1 MYMIDNCPVEEFPL
15 LPSSVQN
22 DYVLSHFYA
31 SNWIVEVL
39 NAFALVEDPEMRAK
53 IVVRVNHLWNLLSSL
68 NICLASL
75 PMSLPCLNPP
85 AFLDEPQG
93 KGPGKGRTAL
103 GVSKAVNKPQKTK
116 KAGKKKASKGKNKKK
131 RGKEDEIEIEEME
144 DDDEEEEE
152 VEVEVEPPATAT
164 GTQSKQLAPGRKDA
178 SRKVTHVGLLAEFV
192 NLRDQAQSFRALNPQ
207 VYHVLHYD
215 HELRSSHDSQDLLEP
230 QTILSVMKDVQ
241 GKLDEVV
248 SSCRRKA
255 CPLTA
260 SKAHK
265 EEIVPDVPGFMA
277 MLSKVCPALVYHF
290 KAAASQLVNDQK
302 CSSGEDEE
310 TIAVVLGIFQR
321 ILSSADT
328 LMSPTDDKSPVA
340 TMLHCLAR
348 ECPGRS
354 EDDAESDRVMDDKSF
369 KSDGVLAVS
378 FLESFS
384 KKLPTLR
391 LTSMLSSVMAAVAVL
406 IDHSLVSAKCSEF
419 AWWSLQ
425 QGKFPDAPNMP
436 TEDVADSKDDSG
448 QLRKEAAQARR
459 EVQAS
464 AREALN
470 SLVSTHVSL
479 AKDPFEC
486 VEVMLSSVLQAM
498 KPDAVDEQRKAKK
511 KPKKGEE
518 NEEDEDEDDHGDG
531 GGLEGFPMIS
541 SKQFVPFFSIL
552 LEFVSDRMC
561 ALDQSSFKAKDRDM
575 TTDRMSEF
583 ITNLSENVSCF
594 SGLVLLTKTWDK
606 PLVLSMTLKY
616 GNRWDTDTIIP
627 CLPGIAPR
635 MFCEL
640 IVVSGV

>member
-15 LPSSVQN
+15 LPSNVQN

-39 NAFALVEDPEMRAK
+39 NAFALVEDPDMRAK

-68 NICLASL
+68 NICLASH
-75 PMSLPCLNPP
+75 PMSLPGLNPP
-85 AFLDEPQG
+85 AFLDEPQA

-103 GVSKAVNKPQKTK
+103 GVSKAVNKPQKIK
-116 KAGKKKASKGKNKKK
+116 KAAKKKALKGKKKK
-131 RGKEDEIEIEEME
+131 GKEDEIEIEEME
-144 DDDEEEEE
+144 EEEEMEE

-164 GTQSKQLAPGRKDA
+164 GTQSKQLASGRKDA
-178 SRKVTHVGLLAEFV
+178 SRKVTHMGLLAEFV
-192 NLRDQAQSFRALNPQ
+192 NLRDSAQSFRALNPQ

-230 QTILSVMKDVQ
+230 HTILSVMKDVQ

-248 SSCRRKA
+248 TSCRRKA

-265 EEIVPDVPGFMA
+265 EELVPDVPGFMS

-290 KAAASQLVNDQK
+290 KTVASNLVNDPK

-310 TIAVVLGIFQR
+310 TLAVVLGIFQR
-321 ILSSADT
+321 ILSSAET
-328 LMSPTDDKSPVA
+328 LMSATDDKSPVA

-354 EDDAESDRVMDDKSF
+354 EDEAESDMVMDDKSF
-369 KSDGVLAVS
+369 KADGVLAVS

-384 KKLPTLR
+384 KKLPTLK
-391 LTSMLSSVMAAVAVL
+391 LTSMLSSVMAAIAAL

-419 AWWSLQ
+419 AWWCLQ

-436 TEDVADSKDDSG
+436 TEDVADSKDESG

-486 VEVMLSSVLQAM
+486 VEIMLSSVLQAM
-498 KPDAVDEQRKAKK
+498 QPDAVDEQRKAKK
-511 KPKKGEE
+511 KPKKGSSLEH
-518 NEEDEDEDDHGDG
+518 EEDEDEDDHEDGD
-531 GGLEGFPMIS
+531 GLEGFPMIS

-606 PLVLSMTLKY
+606 PLVLSTTLKY
-616 GNRWDTDTIIP
+616 GNRWDTDTITH
-627 CLPGIAPR
+627 CLPGVAPR

-640 IVVSGV
+640 IVISGI